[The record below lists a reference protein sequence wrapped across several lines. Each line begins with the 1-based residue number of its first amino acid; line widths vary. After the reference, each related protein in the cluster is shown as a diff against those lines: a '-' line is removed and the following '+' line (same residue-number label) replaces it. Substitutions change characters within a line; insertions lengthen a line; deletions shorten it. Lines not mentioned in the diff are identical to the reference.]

1 MYKKAIFHIFRAIIR
16 KYVGMRDI
24 SSIYLFTSSISN
36 FGVVNLSLAN
46 LDRTCSNFDNK
57 LVSLVFNYR
66 KYCFLDNFEIYEIVS
81 NVKVDVVDKEI
92 LNPCEAPS
100 SRKTFCWPAKSR
112 LADHQFGKL
121 KSRYKTFLPR
131 GPFHLSC
138 SFVLL
143 HQDFHGSSENLN
155 QIWSP
160 HCYS

>member
-1 MYKKAIFHIFRAIIR
+1 
-16 KYVGMRDI
+16 MRDI

-81 NVKVDVVDKEI
+81 NVKIDVVDKEI

-121 KSRYKTFLPR
+121 KSRHKTFLPR
-131 GPFHLSC
+131 GPFRLSC
-138 SFVLL
+138 SSVLL